1 MWKTLN
7 PPVIEEEL
15 TGRFFG
21 AIYDA
26 NPQAKKKNLKLF
38 VGKCTCQF
46 LNDVDGYTVGLELD
60 CLNLAIGP
68 PVILQE
74 RLAHLGSDV
83 GFSLTW
89 NIIAGPLQA
98 KYLSG
103 TKLEIIEYP
112 NLVKTY
118 NLVKKLNRKE
128 THKSIYD

>member
-1 MWKTLN
+1 MHMSIFK
-7 PPVIEEEL
+7 
-15 TGRFFG
+15 
-21 AIYDA
+21 
-26 NPQAKKKNLKLF
+26 
-38 VGKCTCQF
+38 
-46 LNDVDGYTVGLELD
+46 DVDGYTVSLELD

-83 GFSLTW
+83 GFFSTW

-118 NLVKKLNRKE
+118 NVVKKLNRKE